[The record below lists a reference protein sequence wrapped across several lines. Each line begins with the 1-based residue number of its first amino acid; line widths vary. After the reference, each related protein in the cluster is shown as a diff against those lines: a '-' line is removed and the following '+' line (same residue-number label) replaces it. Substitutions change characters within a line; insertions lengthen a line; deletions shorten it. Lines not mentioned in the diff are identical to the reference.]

1 MRNHLTRHEQ
11 ERYYNIQNVSTD
23 YGRGRAWL
31 RSAINEHSLDRY
43 LRMLFSD
50 ENLLFNYYEPSSL
63 MNDTSSRECLLTS
76 AKGFKVLYSAS
87 DSIRLKYFIVD
98 LRSVIF
104 ALVVDRKELDQ
115 VDESKKLMIQSLRPE
130 PQAVKMPIAEQE
142 QTKRKKKSKVRVV
155 DFESDDEEDEKPA
168 KAFNSAAITIPQSGS
183 TPSLIFQHTGS
194 SPSIKSV
201 DSQDAQLAETKRSN
215 MNLSEMRQMLLDLTD
230 KKTQLEEVKSSL
242 QLQLHGVQLEKQDL
256 QDRLKVAEQQNGEY
270 AR

>member
-1 MRNHLTRHEQ
+1 MIPHQ
-11 ERYYNIQNVSTD
+11 ESVC
-23 YGRGRAWL
+23 
-31 RSAINEHSLDRY
+31 
-43 LRMLFSD
+43 
-50 ENLLFNYYEPSSL
+50 LLQQKVLKCFTSGSSSL
-63 MNDTSSRECLLTS
+63 
-76 AKGFKVLYSAS
+76 K
-87 DSIRLKYFIVD
+87 LKYSIVD

-155 DFESDDEEDEKPA
+155 DFESDEEHEKPA

-194 SPSIKSV
+194 SPSVKSV
-201 DSQDAQLAETKRSN
+201 DSQDAQLAETKRCN

-230 KKTQLEEVKSSL
+230 KKTQLEEAKSSL
-242 QLQLHGVQLEKQDL
+242 QLQLHGIQLEKQDL
-256 QDRLKVAEQQNGEY
+256 QDRLKIAEQQNGEY

>member
-1 MRNHLTRHEQ
+1 MISYQ
-11 ERYYNIQNVSTD
+11 ESV
-23 YGRGRAWL
+23 
-31 RSAINEHSLDRY
+31 Y
-43 LRMLFSD
+43 LLQQ
-50 ENLLFNYYEPSSL
+50 
-63 MNDTSSRECLLTS
+63 
-76 AKGFKVLYSAS
+76 KVLMCFTSAS
-87 DSIRLKYFIVD
+87 DSRRLKYFIVD

-155 DFESDDEEDEKPA
+155 DFGSDDEEDEKPA

-270 AR
+270 TR